1 MTARATIP
9 VKMSRAERAVIKAAA
24 AEVGVP
30 ASTLMRNGALREADR
45 VRQLR
50 ADGAVVVGL
59 RVEYDRAGG
68 GIIVRP
74 DPEDGGILDGECAG
88 LLGGETNDRGT

>member
-1 MTARATIP
+1 MTARATVP
-9 VKMSRAERAVIKAAA
+9 VKMSLAERERIRAAA

-50 ADGAVVVGL
+50 ADAGAVVGL

-74 DPEDGGILDGECAG
+74 DTDDGGLDGGAVV
-88 LLGGETNDRGT
+88 LGGETGDRGS